1 MTRPTS
7 ALLLVAAAYALIVAC
22 AGDATPPTSAAA
34 TVVADDH
41 GAHSKIATGAL
52 TVAQEAGIKAAR
64 KATARFNSFNQAQKA
79 GYIKQFP
86 VGCAVDPDGTG
97 AQAYHYMNENLVDT
111 KIELERPEL
120 LMYEPQRNGSLE
132 LVGLDYVA
140 PRDPDLKGADRPLPL
155 LGMQFM
161 EVNVQGATVWALHIW
176 AWRPNILGVFTPWN
190 PAVSCQYQF
199 QD

>member
-7 ALLLVAAAYALIVAC
+7 AQLLVAAACALIAAC
-22 AGDATPPTSAAA
+22 AGDATPPTSATA

-41 GAHSKIATGAL
+41 GAHSKIATGPL

-79 GYIKQFP
+79 GYTLQFP
-86 VGCAVDPDGTG
+86 EGCAELPGTG
-97 AQAYHYMNENLVDT
+97 AQAYHYMNEKLVDT

-140 PRDPDLKGADRPLPL
+140 PRDPDLKGADRPLPP
-155 LGMQFM
+155 LGMEFM
-161 EVNVQGATVWALHIW
+161 EVSVKGADVWALHIW
-176 AWRPNILGVFTPWN
+176 AWRPNALGVFKPWN